1 MKSFRISNPESRNTK
16 RTVSECKL
24 EALDTLAVSCCYA
37 RSVSTCLRKGSGLV
51 RKEWAA
57 VVDHSLV
64 LKGATAERVE
74 GVKEDFT
81 FTVQINLNLSQAK
94 RSYTR
99 SEMT

>member
-1 MKSFRISNPESRNTK
+1 M
-16 RTVSECKL
+16 
-24 EALDTLAVSCCYA
+24 LDHT
-37 RSVSTCLRKGSGLV
+37 
-51 RKEWAA
+51 
-57 VVDHSLV
+57 LV

-74 GVKEDFT
+74 GIGEDFT